1 MKLEHISKSLKDTEK
16 IVQSLY
22 SKLYNKVNLLIG
34 DLGSGKTTF
43 VRFFAKTSGIKTT
56 VTSPTFNIL
65 QTYNCKDTTIY
76 HFDLYRLESSLEL
89 EEIGF
94 YEFTKGNNT
103 IFIEW
108 ADKFNIEN
116 IFTRYNKISFYIIE
130 ENKRKIMVDIKNG
143 NS

>member
-1 MKLEHISKSLKDTEK
+1 MIA
-16 IVQSLY
+16 QSLY
-22 SKLYNKVNLLIG
+22 SELINKVNLLIG

-43 VRFFAKTSGIKTT
+43 VKSFAKVAGVKIA

-65 QTYNCKDTTIY
+65 QTYTSKDTLIY
-76 HFDLYRLESSLEL
+76 HFDLYRLENPLEL
-89 EEIGF
+89 EETGF
-94 YEFTKGNNT
+94 YEFTKESKT

-116 IFTRYNKISFYIIE
+116 IYTKYNKIYFYIID
-130 ENKRKIMVDIKNG
+130 ENTRKIRMDIING